1 MYQVLIK
8 NGPKGDELEIHS
20 PFSNDLK
27 LIEGSI
33 KKGINTFDSFNL
45 SFIPNNPAFGKMK
58 PLTTLIRVFDSQLN
72 KNIFKGRVL
81 IPTDQMESTGEFNCS
96 YTCASDLSYLQ
107 DTVQKYAKIQNTT
120 PEQFFRYLIGI
131 HNAQAEEHKRFIVG
145 IVTVTNS
152 TDNVYRYV
160 DDMAT
165 TWETIQD
172 KLISRIGGE
181 IRVREVNGV
190 NYIDYVTEIG
200 EHVDTTIELAKNLI
214 SISKS
219 VDPTEICTRLFPRGE
234 RLEGTEETSSDAS
247 QPRLT
252 IASVNNGKEYIDA
265 PQALIDEF
273 GVMEKTKE
281 WSEVTQPQILLSK
294 GIEFLNSQKSA
305 LTQYRI
311 SGVLKLVTITF

>member
-27 LIEGSI
+27 LIEGVI
-33 KKGINTFDSFNL
+33 KKGINTFNSFNL

-58 PLTTLIRVFDSQLN
+58 PLTTLIRVFDNQLN

-107 DTVQKYAKIQNTT
+107 DTIQKYAKIQNTT
-120 PEQFFRYLIGI
+120 PEQFFRYLIEL
-131 HNAQAEEHKRFIVG
+131 HNSQAEEHKRFIVG

-181 IRVREVNGV
+181 IRVWTDVNK
-190 NYIDYVTEIG
+190 
-200 EHVDTTIELAKNLI
+200 VDTKIDTI
-214 SISKS
+214 
-219 VDPTEICTRLFPRGE
+219 
-234 RLEGTEETSSDAS
+234 
-247 QPRLT
+247 
-252 IASVNNGKEYIDA
+252 
-265 PQALIDEF
+265 
-273 GVMEKTKE
+273 
-281 WSEVTQPQILLSK
+281 
-294 GIEFLNSQKSA
+294 
-305 LTQYRI
+305 
-311 SGVLKLVTITF
+311 

>member
-120 PEQFFRYLIGI
+120 TSKQT
-131 HNAQAEEHKRFIVG
+131 K
-145 IVTVTNS
+145 
-152 TDNVYRYV
+152 
-160 DDMAT
+160 
-165 TWETIQD
+165 
-172 KLISRIGGE
+172 
-181 IRVREVNGV
+181 
-190 NYIDYVTEIG
+190 
-200 EHVDTTIELAKNLI
+200 KNI
-214 SISKS
+214 
-219 VDPTEICTRLFPRGE
+219 
-234 RLEGTEETSSDAS
+234 
-247 QPRLT
+247 
-252 IASVNNGKEYIDA
+252 N
-265 PQALIDEF
+265 
-273 GVMEKTKE
+273 
-281 WSEVTQPQILLSK
+281 
-294 GIEFLNSQKSA
+294 
-305 LTQYRI
+305 
-311 SGVLKLVTITF
+311 